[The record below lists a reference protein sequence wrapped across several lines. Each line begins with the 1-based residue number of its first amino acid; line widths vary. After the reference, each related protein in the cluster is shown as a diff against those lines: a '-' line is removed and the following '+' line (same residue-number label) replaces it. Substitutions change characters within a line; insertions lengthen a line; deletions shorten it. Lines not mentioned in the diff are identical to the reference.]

1 MAEHY
6 GQNLR
11 AEEVQQRHEED
22 RHRAEQR
29 DELLARVAGVLLLSL
44 SDVLAR
50 NGCAA
55 GRHRRENVDHQ
66 IADRVDERHRADRR
80 VADGR
85 NHQRVGKTHCNGQKL
100 LEQQRPHQRDE
111 LAIRKHH
118 FLVSAHRR
126 CQFAHGF
133 TLLVSIE
140 PVS

>member
-1 MAEHY
+1 MAEHH
-6 GQNLR
+6 GQYLR
-11 AEEVQQRHEED
+11 AEQVQQRHEED

-29 DELLARVAGVLLLSL
+29 DELLARVAGILLLPL
-44 SDVLAR
+44 SDILAR
-50 NGCAA
+50 DGCAA

-85 NHQRVGKTHCNGQKL
+85 DHQRVSKSHRDGQKL

-111 LAIRKHH
+111 LVVRKHH
-118 FLVSAHRR
+118 ILVSAHRR
-126 CQFAHGF
+126 CQLAHAF
-133 TLLVSIE
+133 TLLVSFE

>member
-111 LAIRKHH
+111 LAVRKHH

-126 CQFAHGF
+126 CQIAHGS